1 MKWIPDYDC
10 YMNDEELLQ
19 LANDCNHFDRD
30 TISFKQEDMWVMPYR
45 NDLKPRLAQFSIRTL
60 HYIAGI
66 PDKPEFRDIKW
77 QLSKSATSIAANYI
91 ESQSSTYKE
100 FIQKV
105 RTALR
110 EANETQYW
118 IYLLHDN
125 NAGNVEHS
133 KWLIDEIDQICRIL
147 GSITSKAHRKL
158 RKEKKG
164 RTH

>member
-1 MKWIPDYDC
+1 M
-10 YMNDEELLQ
+10 
-19 LANDCNHFDRD
+19 
-30 TISFKQEDMWVMPYR
+30 VYR
-45 NDLKPRLAQFSIRTL
+45 NDLKPRLAQFSIRTF

-66 PDKPEFRDIKW
+66 PDKPEFRDIKR

-118 IYLLHDN
+118 LYLLHN
-125 NAGNVEHS
+125 IKAGNVEHS
-133 KWLIDEIDQICRIL
+133 QWLLNEIDQICKIL
-147 GSITSKAHRKL
+147 GSIVSKAHGKL
-158 RKEKKG
+158 RKEKKEK
-164 RTH
+164 